1 LLLKDFTPSLS
12 VNDFVQLYRIVHL
25 VFDKNDNVPFKAY
38 PPRPEQCLAF
48 YPFDTEKVKY
58 ATNGRLVQGLSSV
71 LYGQFTEVTQR
82 YIGHQFLVFQVIFY
96 PGALFRL
103 TGISSAE
110 ITNEYMDAELV
121 FSSRLREVNEKLF
134 HAPSYPAMIGIVEDF
149 LLDLIQKQKKEKRPI
164 DVACK
169 YMFQNEGKHSVE
181 QLSKEA
187 CLSMR
192 QFERNFK
199 DRVGVN
205 PKLYERIARFDRA
218 FRLKN
223 SLPSLDWLR
232 IAVECGYHDYQHLA
246 KEYKDFTGLSPIA
259 FHQLEDKAPER
270 TFGLSEKYYY
280 KKEEMPS

>member
-1 LLLKDFTPSLS
+1 LLLKDFTPSLA

-25 VFDKNDNVPFKAY
+25 VFDKNNKVPFKAY

-58 ATNGRLVQGLSSV
+58 ATSGRLVQGLSSV

-82 YIGHQFLVFQVIFY
+82 FIGHQFLVFQVIFF
-96 PGALFRL
+96 PGALYRL
-103 TGISSAE
+103 TGIPSTE

-121 FSSRLREVNEKLF
+121 FSSGLREVNEKLF
-134 HAPSYPAMIGIVEDF
+134 HAPSYHAMIAIVENF
-149 LLDLIQKQKKEKRPI
+149 LLDLIKKQKRERRPI
-164 DVACK
+164 DLACR
-169 YMFQNEGKHSVE
+169 YLFRNDSMHSVDR
-181 QLSKEA
+181 LAKDA
-187 CLSMR
+187 CLSTR

-205 PKLYERIARFDRA
+205 PKLYERIRRFDRA

-223 SLPSLDWLR
+223 SLPNLDWLH

-246 KEYKDFTGLSPIA
+246 KEYRDFTGLSPIA

-270 TFGLSEKYYY
+270 TFGLSEKYYC
-280 KKEEMPS
+280 KKEEMSS